1 MSNLARFEAEHNL
14 PLELRPR
21 SVGLKNGVEHVRR
34 LRSDVERCWPFFA
47 KALENVGLVRS
58 ISAVA
63 VALWE
68 DASEIR
74 AANHAVHR
82 ADGRWAVI
90 EESLAKELRERGL
103 SIKIAAGKLGIP
115 MSSLTH
121 RMQADPGLRTRLEGY
136 RLAGLAALHEKMHA
150 LGLDGSESAIVKLL
164 EWSGEPEY
172 TPRLKIQEPNEGE
185 IVRSKAWARL
195 TSRLAGVLCPE
206 CRARAAEAVG
216 EG

>member
-1 MSNLARFEAEHNL
+1 MPKRTDIKSVLIIGAGPIVIGHRGASAYRPEH
-14 PLELRPR
+14 
-21 SVGLKNGVEHVRR
+21 
-34 LRSDVERCWPFFA
+34 
-47 KALENVGLVRS
+47 
-58 ISAVA
+58 
-63 VALWE
+63 
-68 DASEIR
+68 
-74 AANHAVHR
+74 
-82 ADGRWAVI
+82 
-90 EESLAKELRERGL
+90 
-103 SIKIAAGKLGIP
+103 
-115 MSSLTH
+115 T
-121 RMQADPGLRTRLEGY
+121 LEGY

-195 TSRLAGVLCPE
+195 TSKLAGVLCPE